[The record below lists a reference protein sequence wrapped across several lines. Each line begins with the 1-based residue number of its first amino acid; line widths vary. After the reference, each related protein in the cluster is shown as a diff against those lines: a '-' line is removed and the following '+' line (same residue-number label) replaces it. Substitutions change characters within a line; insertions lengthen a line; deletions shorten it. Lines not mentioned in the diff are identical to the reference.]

1 MKILVTNG
9 KLNKASAR
17 VEYPF
22 ESEGDKNSTISPEL
36 ISIWSATNFIV
47 LGLGVISA

>member
-1 MKILVTNG
+1 MKILETNG

-22 ESEGDKNSTISPEL
+22 ASDGERNSTISPEL
-36 ISIWSATNFIV
+36 KSM
-47 LGLGVISA
+47 